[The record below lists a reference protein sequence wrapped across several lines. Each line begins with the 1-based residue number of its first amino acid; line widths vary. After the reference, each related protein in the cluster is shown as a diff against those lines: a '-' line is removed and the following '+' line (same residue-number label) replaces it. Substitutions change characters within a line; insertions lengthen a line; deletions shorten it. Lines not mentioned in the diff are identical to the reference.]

1 MFVYSTKEFN
11 KMAQQNL
18 CYLKKK
24 MASKFTF
31 KKGKIAGPKFCPI
44 YDKGNFVVV
53 EVINCHDTGYKKFCD
68 VILNTICLM
77 LIHINLQNS

>member
-11 KMAQQNL
+11 KVAQQNL

-24 MASKFTF
+24 MASKLTF

-44 YDKGNFVVV
+44 YDEGNFVVV
-53 EVINCHDTGYKKFCD
+53 EVIICHNTGYKQ
-68 VILNTICLM
+68 ILRCNLEYNM
-77 LIHINLQNS
+77 LNANSHQSS